1 MQFRKDKERSAV
13 VWGLGIAVMLILL
26 FSFISKQY
34 SNPTSMGDTY
44 GNIIEKKRIL
54 AEMRVQ
60 LHQSVEMEKNAVMAP
75 TDEQSRSF
83 AGLSRTAS
91 ANVEQNL
98 TQLQALINAV
108 PLQDENKLVTEFAH
122 CWSEFDKLD
131 QSILEFAVQNTNY
144 KATALSREKGGQTL
158 QQFELALEQMQQMF
172 AGTPAEGR
180 AALLSDRAM
189 IAALK
194 MYALHSPHIAEASDE
209 QMTHIEAQMHGEAKV
224 VLQALDELAAM
235 VDEAHREV
243 VLPAKTAFADFKEV
257 TATVIH
263 LSRQNSNIKSLELSL
278 GRKRIITAQ
287 CDEILAAFQDLVRSR
302 TFKATK

>member
-1 MQFRKDKERSAV
+1 MQFPKDKERSAV
-13 VWGLGIAVMLILL
+13 VWGLGITAILIIL

-83 AGLSRTAS
+83 ADQSRTAS
-91 ANVEQNL
+91 ATVEQNL
-98 TQLQALINAV
+98 KQLNALVDAV
-108 PLQDENKLVTEFAH
+108 PLQDEKKLVAEFAA

-144 KATALSREKGGQTL
+144 KAMALSREKGGQTL
-158 QQFELALEQMQQMF
+158 QQFEQSLEKIQQLY
-172 AGTPAEGR
+172 AETPAVGR
-180 AALLSDRAM
+180 IALLSGRAM

-194 MYALHSPHIAEASDE
+194 MYTLHSPHIAEASDE
-209 QMTHIEAQMHGEAKV
+209 KMNHIEAQMNGEEKV
-224 VLQALDELAAM
+224 AIQALDELAGM
-235 VDEAHREV
+235 VDEAHRAV
-243 VLPAKTAFADFKEV
+243 VQQAKTAFADFKEV

-278 GRKRIITAQ
+278 GRKRNLTVQ
-287 CDEILAAFQDLVRSR
+287 CDEILAAYQDLVRSR

>member
-1 MQFRKDKERSAV
+1 MQFPKDKERSAV
-13 VWGLGIAVMLILL
+13 VLGLGITVILILL

-44 GNIIEKKRIL
+44 GNIVEKKRII

-75 TDEQSRSF
+75 TDEQARDFADQSRS
-83 AGLSRTAS
+83 ASRT
-91 ANVEQNL
+91 VEQNL
-98 TQLQALINAV
+98 KQLNTFIEAV
-108 PLQDENKLVTEFAH
+108 PLQDEQKLVAEFTT

-131 QSILEFAVQNTNY
+131 QTILEFAVQNTNY
-144 KATALSREKGGQTL
+144 KATALSRERGGQTL
-158 QQFELALEQMQQMF
+158 QQFEQALEQMQQLY
-172 AGTPAEGR
+172 AGTPAESR
-180 AALLSDRAM
+180 AAALSGRAM

-194 MYALHSPHIAEASDE
+194 MYTLHSPHIAEASDE
-209 QMTHIEAQMHGEAKV
+209 KMNHIEAQMNGEEQV
-224 VLQALDELAAM
+224 VMQALDELAGM
-235 VDEAHREV
+235 VDETHREA
-243 VLPAKTAFADFKEV
+243 VLQAKTAFADFKEA
-257 TATVIH
+257 TAAVIH

-287 CDEILAAFQDLVRSR
+287 CDEILTAYQNLVGSR